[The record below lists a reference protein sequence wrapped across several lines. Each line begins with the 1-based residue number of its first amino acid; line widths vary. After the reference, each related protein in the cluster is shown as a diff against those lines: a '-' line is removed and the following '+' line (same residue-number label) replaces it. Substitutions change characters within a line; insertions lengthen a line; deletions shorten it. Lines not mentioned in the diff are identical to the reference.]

1 MLRQQKKLLNDLLFG
16 SFALFLFGST
26 FSIALA
32 QVALGL
38 SLVLFLIVAIGTR
51 HNPFVAELKW
61 FYIFTGLYIV
71 WMFIASLMGD
81 TPVKSILIMKEEWLF
96 CAVPIGIYLM
106 AKDGY
111 RQKLLSVFAIGVGIF
126 TLYGLLQFFTGVHW
140 TKPVAPNPGPE
151 FGYVIKG
158 NFPSPMTFGNFF
170 GTAGAF
176 FAGYL
181 LARWTT
187 IETKHRLL
195 YGGAALVALLA
206 TLGSYN
212 RGAIIGLFVGFITLG
227 LLLRNRK
234 MLLGLAGAVVIVIV
248 LIAVFPSPRE
258 RLSRHI
264 DKELDPTY
272 EGGRVFIWNNS
283 LKIAADNPV
292 FGVGQG
298 NFRYEYLKLLRP
310 DIPDIRKRVHAHN
323 DFINIAAVSGVPGM
337 LFFAG
342 IWIAVFCYV
351 RRQMKTA
358 KNGVSPLLVAA
369 LTGSVVFLVSSLT
382 ESTFA
387 DEEVRQM
394 LMFIWAVGLFALYP
408 WPRNS
413 AGTSGQ
419 PDSKSS

>member
-1 MLRQQKKLLNDLLFG
+1 MLYQQQKLLNDLLFG
-16 SFALFLFGST
+16 SFALFIFGST

-38 SLVLFLIVAIGTR
+38 SLILFIIVAIGTR
-51 HNPFVAELKW
+51 YNPFVAELKW

-71 WMFIASLMGD
+71 WMFIASLLGD
-81 TPVKSILIMKEEWLF
+81 TPVESLLIMKEEWLF
-96 CAVPIGIYLM
+96 SAIPIGIYLM
-106 AKDGY
+106 SRDNY
-111 RQKLLSVFAIGVGIF
+111 RRTLLTAFAVGIGVF

-140 TKPVAPNPGPE
+140 TKPVPPNPGRE

-176 FAGYL
+176 FAGYVL
-181 LARWTT
+181 GQWSKLDNTS
-187 IETKHRLL
+187 KVL
-195 YGGAALVALLA
+195 YGGAALTAILG
-206 TLGSYN
+206 TIGSYN
-212 RGAIIGLFVGFITLG
+212 RGAIVGLFVGFVVLS

-234 MLLGLAGAVVIVIV
+234 ILLGTGAIVALVVVLVI
-248 LIAVFPSPRE
+248 IFPGPRQ
-258 RLSRHI
+258 RLSEHF
-264 DKELDPTY
+264 ELQLSPAY

-283 LKIAADNPV
+283 LKIVAEHPV

-310 DIPDIRKRVHAHN
+310 DIPDRRKRVHAHN
-323 DFINIAAVSGVPGM
+323 DFINVATIAGVPGM

-351 RRQMKTA
+351 RRQIKTA
-358 KNGVSPLLVAA
+358 ENRASPLLVAA

-394 LMFIWAVGLFALYP
+394 LMFIWATGLFAMYP
-408 WPRNS
+408 RLGNS
-413 AGTSGQ
+413 AGTSEQ
-419 PDSKSS
+419 PGSKSS